1 MENFEF
7 STVIKKVYVGMVWL
21 WMAPR
26 ERERVEDHGGDIDSR
41 MRDFY
46 IIVRFGV

>member
-7 STVIKKVYVGMVWL
+7 STVIRKVYVGMVWL

-26 ERERVEDHGGDIDSR
+26 ERERELKTTAEDDEQYLI
-41 MRDFY
+41 
-46 IIVRFGV
+46 